1 MQRLAARLLAGLALV
16 VGLPLLASA
25 QTSAISGEVKDSS
38 GGVLP
43 GVTVE
48 VASPALIEKV
58 RSSIT
63 DGAGRYTI
71 PALRPG
77 TYSVTFS
84 LPGFNTVKRE
94 GITLNSD
101 FTARNLTINTINS
114 GQTSFNGAVGG
125 SAPLASLTTNADGT
139 TRIFGGVITEHLLR
153 DARGFALWVI
163 E

>member
-1 MQRLAARLLAGLALV
+1 MQRFAARLLAGLALV
-16 VGLPLLASA
+16 VGLPLMAAA
-25 QTSAISGEVKDSS
+25 QTSTISGEVKDSS

-63 DGAGRYTI
+63 DGAGRYAI
-71 PALRPG
+71 PSLRPG

-94 GITLNSD
+94 GIVLNSD
-101 FTARNLTINTINS
+101 FTATVNGELKVGSVEETITVAANS
-114 GQTSFNGAVGG
+114 
-125 SAPLASLTTNADGT
+125 PLVDVQSIT
-139 TRIFGGVITEHLLR
+139 TRTVMTREVMDTIPTGQIGRAHV
-153 DARGFALWVI
+153 
-163 E
+163 